1 MRERINLM
9 RESINRMRVCVCVTH
24 PRFGRMHVLVLQRGG
39 EKSDETVR
47 TEGNIALIY
56 SQLENS
62 DQPVKNAYDIA
73 VPQGTAYDSTAVQL
87 TMALLSEF

>member
-9 RESINRMRVCVCVTH
+9 RESINRMRVCVCDASSFRANACT
-24 PRFGRMHVLVLQRGG
+24 RTAKRRR
-39 EKSDETVR
+39 EERRNS
-47 TEGNIALIY
+47 TEGNNALIY

-73 VPQGTAYDSTAVQL
+73 VPQGTAYDSTAVQP